1 MQKENAFEIYQKRPS
16 SGGAAVGAH
25 PSAPDS
31 SGAGLRCPGSVSHPN
46 TLEARHWAGAG
57 AGGGRAGL
65 EEGVSPTPKTQRQD
79 NHLSAPV
86 DPQPSLPEISRPKN
100 LKENSGI
107 GKRWG
112 GGQLN
117 ENKREEPALVMGQ
130 TISIFGVRQNGR
142 GLMS

>member
-1 MQKENAFEIYQKRPS
+1 MLRAERKRLRDLPKTS
-16 SGGAAVGAH
+16 LLRRSCSRSPPFCSGQLGCWAPLSRQRLPPKH
-25 PSAPDS
+25 PWKP
-31 SGAGLRCPGSVSHPN
+31 GTGL
-46 TLEARHWAGAG
+46 
-57 AGGGRAGL
+57 GGGAGL

-100 LKENSGI
+100 LKENSGV
-107 GKRWG
+107 GKRWGG

-142 GLMS
+142 GLTS

>member
-46 TLEARHWAGAG
+46 TPGSPALGW
-57 AGGGRAGL
+57 GRGAGL

-100 LKENSGI
+100 LKENSGV
-107 GKRWG
+107 GKRWGG

-130 TISIFGVRQNGR
+130 TISIFGVRMGED
-142 GLMS
+142 

>member
-1 MQKENAFEIYQKRPS
+1 MLGSAVQ
-16 SGGAAVGAH
+16 AAS
-25 PSAPDS
+25 PTQTP
-31 SGAGLRCPGSVSHPN
+31 
-46 TLEARHWAGAG
+46 LEARHWAG
-57 AGGGRAGL
+57 GGGAGL

-100 LKENSGI
+100 LKENSGV
-107 GKRWG
+107 GKRWGG

-130 TISIFGVRQNGR
+130 TISIFGVRMGED
-142 GLMS
+142 